1 MDYELNNGV
10 KIPPVFMGTWPLKNE
25 AMNVA
30 VDAALAAGYRGFD
43 TAHNYLNEES
53 LGNSLQIFLPKHG
66 LTRKDVFITTK
77 IGEGL
82 VDGIPD
88 GKTLTAACLGERKDI
103 PALVDRYLAESFA
116 KLRTDYV
123 DLLLIHWPHP
133 DYFVELWR
141 AFQAVYRAGK
151 VRAIGVSNCREW
163 HLRKLLDCPV
173 ETVPMVNQVEH
184 HPLNSQRGIIEVC
197 RQLKIQVQAYSPLVV
212 GGHGCHAFP
221 PALARIAE
229 KRRKSVAQVVLRWNV
244 QQGII
249 PLPKSG
255 NPERLRENIAIF
267 DFEMTADEMTAID
280 LLNEDRV
287 FLECERYCPGFG
299 RLKTNQ

>member
-1 MDYELNNGV
+1 MDYELRNGV
-10 KIPPVFMGTWPLKNE
+10 KMPPIFMGTWPLKHE
-25 AMNVA
+25 AMDVA

-53 LGNSLQIFLPKHG
+53 LGDSLQKFLPKHG

-88 GKTLTAACLGERKDI
+88 GKTLTAAYPGEPKEI
-103 PALVDRYLAESFA
+103 PALVDRCLAESFA
-116 KLRTDYV
+116 KLHTDYV

-141 AFQAVYRAGK
+141 AFQSVYRTGK
-151 VRAIGVSNCREW
+151 ARAVGVSNCREW
-163 HLRKLLDCPV
+163 HLRKLLDSPV
-173 ETVPMVNQVEH
+173 GTVPMVNQIEH

-212 GGHGCHAFP
+212 GGHGDKEFP
-221 PALARIAE
+221 PVLSLIAE
-229 KRRKSVAQVVLRWNV
+229 RHRKSVAQVVLRWNV

-267 DFEMTADEMTAID
+267 DFELTADEMTVVD
-280 LLNEDRV
+280 LLNDDRV
-287 FLECERYCPGFG
+287 FLECERFCPEFG
-299 RLKTNQ
+299 RFKTNP